1 MKDAKSNDLSK
12 KNAGY
17 KAAEYVRDGMVL
29 GLGTGSTTHYFIEKV
44 GMRIKKEG
52 IKVLGIPTSFQS
64 LLKAKQ
70 SNIPITTLEEH
81 DIDLAVDGADEV
93 DGDFNL
99 IKGGGAAHT
108 KEKIVDYA
116 ADTFIVI
123 VDESKCVESLGD
135 FPVPVEVLPD
145 SSRMVIKT
153 LEDMGAECEIRMA
166 QRKDGP
172 VITDNGNFV
181 VDAKFSE
188 IASPSHLEIDL
199 NSIPGVV
206 ENGIFSQ
213 MVDKVIVGTSEGTKE
228 LWGDTIPFFD
238 PYELKDIFFKIAIVV
253 GALIVI
259 YGILWVLVT
268 LKLIPALVAMIFPQ
282 IVVIII
288 GLGIIYIALTRKRQY
303 Y

>member
-17 KAAEYVRDGMVL
+17 KAAEYVQDGMVL

-52 IKVLGIPTSFQS
+52 INVLGIPTSFQS

-228 LWGDTIPFFD
+228 L
-238 PYELKDIFFKIAIVV
+238 
-253 GALIVI
+253 
-259 YGILWVLVT
+259 
-268 LKLIPALVAMIFPQ
+268 
-282 IVVIII
+282 
-288 GLGIIYIALTRKRQY
+288 
-303 Y
+303 